1 MKFPE
6 KQKWCVYSLF
16 LCLTWYI
23 EEIFATGENQGI
35 FLHKV
40 SSNKLV
46 EMETTP
52 CLIKTVNVLNR
63 LECTYRCINQLPEC
77 AAIYYNDVSELCK
90 LLRCRPTDKLGN
102 ENLVEIP
109 SGWEIWEDTEG
120 DKKNYPLLWIVSDVL
135 SSLFLLYIVACSI
148 IHAATI
154 YYLQFEFECI

>member
-16 LCLTWYI
+16 LCLTWYM

-35 FLHKV
+35 FLDKV
-40 SSNKLV
+40 SSNELV

-77 AAIYYNDVSELCK
+77 AAIYYNGVLELCK

-120 DKKNYPLLWIVSDVL
+120 DKKKLSIVMNS
-135 SSLFLLYIVACSI
+135 
-148 IHAATI
+148 
-154 YYLQFEFECI
+154 Q

>member
-6 KQKWCVYSLF
+6 RQKWCVYSLF
-16 LCLTWYI
+16 LCLTWYV

-35 FLHKV
+35 FLDKV
-40 SSNKLV
+40 SSNELV

-77 AAIYYNDVSELCK
+77 AAIYYNSVLELCK

-109 SGWEIWEDTEG
+109 SGWKSGRTQKVI
-120 DKKNYPLLWIVSDVL
+120 KKLSIVMNNQWCVQLFVFIVHCSMFYNPCCYP
-135 SSLFLLYIVACSI
+135 
-148 IHAATI
+148 
-154 YYLQFEFECI
+154 